1 MLRGETQIEQ
11 IRRLFGHRPGLA
23 QDRNPD
29 FRAARTA
36 WAQSR
41 RAETH
46 YAGQLRKLCRNIE
59 FIISG
64 GVVEENPTDT
74 SAIEQMLL
82 AYANLITPWA
92 ETTAERMLR
101 DVDQRGRRQWA
112 QHSRMMSRA
121 IREEIERAPTGSIL
135 RRLQDE
141 QVTLIK
147 SLPLQAAQRVHDIA
161 IRGITEGTRGED
173 IVADIMQTGH
183 VAMSRAVCIA
193 RTETSRAAS
202 NLTQARA
209 EYIGSTK
216 YIWRT
221 ASDADVRDDHKKLN
235 GKTFE
240 WNNPPVADKRSGATA
255 HPGCIYNCRCYSEPL
270 IHENF

>member
-1 MLRGETQIEQ
+1 MLRGEAQIEQ
-11 IRRLFGHRPGLA
+11 IRRLFGNRPGLA

-59 FIISG
+59 FIVSG
-64 GVVEENPTDT
+64 GLSEENPTDT
-74 SAIEQMLL
+74 SAIEQMLV

-147 SLPLQAAQRVHDIA
+147 SLPLRAAQRVHDIA
-161 IRGITEGTRGED
+161 MRGITEGTRGED
-173 IVADIMQTGH
+173 IIADIMQTGQ
-183 VAMSRAVCIA
+183 VSQAKAECIA

-209 EYIGSTK
+209 EYIGSTH
-216 YIWRT
+216 YRWIT
-221 ASDADVRDDHKKLN
+221 SGDADVRDRHRKHNNKI
-235 GKTFE
+235 FA
-240 WNNPPVADKRSGATA
+240 WNNPPKSEPNLEPY
-255 HPGCIYNCRCYSEPL
+255 HPGCGPNCRCISIPL
-270 IHENF
+270 LPEEF